1 MTGFAP
7 RSRPTSSR
15 DVQRWLNVPHP
26 QTPVFS
32 LLRCFGLQQYAK
44 KVCELGFADLDTI
57 SRLTDG
63 EMLELVE
70 NVQAYPGHQLKLVRC
85 LDCFRV
91 GAQSQWDARDAHVDA
106 ECLEMANRLAKE
118 NQELLFANK
127 NQADCV
133 DDFQRERARHIDMIR
148 KQDAA
153 IQDAQAHIK
162 ELEVLLEDRTKQT
175 CFLTEQLQSLMKR
188 AEEERTRAVAAED
201 RARDAEER
209 VAVLDAK
216 AQSADRPVSA
226 PGGRADA

>member
-106 ECLEMANRLAKE
+106 E
-118 NQELLFANK
+118 LLYANK

-148 KQDAA
+148 KQDA
-153 IQDAQAHIK
+153 
-162 ELEVLLEDRTKQT
+162 
-175 CFLTEQLQSLMKR
+175 
-188 AEEERTRAVAAED
+188 
-201 RARDAEER
+201 
-209 VAVLDAK
+209 
-216 AQSADRPVSA
+216 
-226 PGGRADA
+226 